1 MKKNKTKILIL
12 IAIFYALSVYSFSSA
27 SEITGGL
34 SNQGVIPI
42 APFGVSAVKT
52 GDREITLSWNAV
64 DGVDGYKI
72 YRKKDSGSFD
82 LVATLTDLVLTYKD
96 QNLSDGVYSY
106 QVQSFKGT
114 LAPSLT
120 NIQPT
125 SPITISSAT
134 PTPTP
139 ASAGGGGGGGGG
151 GFVPTP
157 TPSPSSLSEEAKK
170 VDINNDNK
178 IDILDFNVIMVNW
191 GAEGNNIADLNKDGK
206 VDILDFNALMV
217 FWS

>member
-1 MKKNKTKILIL
+1 M
-12 IAIFYALSVYSFSSA
+12 A

-42 APFGVSAVKT
+42 APSGVIASKT
-52 GDREITLSWNAV
+52 GDKEITITWNAV
-64 DGVDGYKI
+64 AGVDGYKI
-72 YRKKDSGSFD
+72 YRKKDAGNFELLTGNVTALSYVDGS
-82 LVATLTDLVLTYKD
+82 LA
-96 QNLSDGVYSY
+96 DGTYSY

-114 LAPSLT
+114 LSPNL
-120 NIQPT
+120 NDIPPT
-125 SPITISSAT
+125 TPLSIITSTPTPIPIAT

-139 ASAGGGGGGGGG
+139 TPAAGGGGGGGGG
-151 GFVPTP
+151 VTTTPTPTP
-157 TPSPSSLSEEAKK
+157 TPSLAPLSAEAKK

-178 IDILDFNVIMVNW
+178 IDVLDFNVIMVNW
-191 GAEGNNIADLNKDGK
+191 GATSSGNTADLNKDGK